1 MREKTIEAIEK
12 EKIIV
17 IVRGVAREKLIPFAE
32 AMYLGGI
39 RLIECTFDASG
50 KTSDAETG
58 ENIRLLSEHFGEKM
72 LVGAGTVL
80 TEKQVEITKTSGGKF
95 IISPDTNPAVI
106 KKTVELGLVSLPGA
120 FTPTEIVNASRSGA
134 DFVKVFPID
143 RMGPRYISD
152 IKAPLSHIKLL
163 AVGGIDKDNMVDY
176 LNAGAYGV
184 GVGSAIVNKKLIAE
198 GKFEEITKLA
208 ADFCNKVR

>member
-1 MREKTIEAIEK
+1 MREKTIQAIEK

-17 IVRGVAREKLIPFAE
+17 IVRGVDREKLIPFAE

-58 ENIRLLSEHFGEKM
+58 ENIRLLSEHFDGKM

-80 TEKQVEITKTSGGKF
+80 TKNQVEITKANGGKV
-95 IISPDTNPAVI
+95 IISPDTNPEVI

-120 FTPTEIVNASRSGA
+120 FTPTEIVSASRYGA

-152 IKAPLSHIKLL
+152 LKAPLSHVKLL
-163 AVGGIDKDNMVDY
+163 AVGGIDKDNALDY
-176 LNAGAYGV
+176 INAGAYGV
-184 GVGSAIVNKKLIAE
+184 GVGSSIVNKKLIAE
-198 GKFEEITKLA
+198 GRFEEITKLA
-208 ADFCNKVR
+208 EDFCNRLR

>member
-152 IKAPLSHIKLL
+152 LKAPLSHIKLL